1 MTRNGDDRKPTG
13 VNPEE
18 KISLAEA
25 LICYTAN
32 SAYAYDMEDELGTLE
47 AGKLADIIVIDRNMF
62 EIPDDEIPE
71 CNVRYTFFNGD
82 EIYAAE

>member
-1 MTRNGDDRKPTG
+1 
-13 VNPEE
+13 
-18 KISLAEA
+18 
-25 LICYTAN
+25 
-32 SAYAYDMEDELGTLE
+32 MEDELGTLE